1 MNFLKSNIK
10 LRVFVVVVF
19 CLFFKT
25 RKIRQELNNVTIVF
39 QSKGFELDEPDLNLD
54 FRKIVI

>member
-39 QSKGFELDEPDLNLD
+39 QSKGFELDEPDLNLG

>member
-10 LRVFVVVVF
+10 LKVFVVVVF

-25 RKIRQELNNVTIVF
+25 GKIRQELNNVTIVF
-39 QSKGFELDEPDLNLD
+39 KSKGFVLDEPDLNLG
-54 FRKIVI
+54 FRKIVT